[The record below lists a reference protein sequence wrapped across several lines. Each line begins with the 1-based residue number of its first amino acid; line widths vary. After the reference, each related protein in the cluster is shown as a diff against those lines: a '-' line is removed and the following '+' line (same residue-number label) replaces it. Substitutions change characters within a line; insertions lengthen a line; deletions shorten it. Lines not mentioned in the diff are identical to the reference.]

1 MKKIATLVMFTFLAM
16 TGYYVGAAVAQ
27 SYGTAAQSAAEVAA
41 QDKDN
46 AGNGVLIM
54 EEEYDAVV
62 TPTVLTPA
70 EAAKAADNKNK
81 NMDNSPVNAAGL
93 NPSDSSV
100 VVEESVSET
109 QTAN

>member
-1 MKKIATLVMFTFLAM
+1 MKKIATLVMFTFLAL

-46 AGNGVLIM
+46 NAADGILVM
-54 EEEYDAVV
+54 EEYDAVAV
-62 TPTVLTPA
+62 PVVMTPA
-70 EAAKAADNKNK
+70 QAAKAADGKNK

-93 NPSDSSV
+93 NPNGDAV

-109 QTAN
+109 RTAN

>member
-54 EEEYDAVV
+54 EEYDAVV
-62 TPTVLTPA
+62 TPAVLTPA

-93 NPSDSSV
+93 NPSDNSV
-100 VVEESVSET
+100 IVGESVSET
-109 QTAN
+109 EIAD